1 MNEPPQPE
9 RTNVSDRAPSC
20 QVTYQVDYQVTISA
34 PDRDALPRLWQSL
47 EARAT
52 PNFFLSWLWVDAW
65 LTTFNPDFRLV
76 QIQCDSVLV
85 GLGLLTCNE
94 EIRHRIL
101 RSRMLRLGRTGNA
114 VQDQIWIEYN
124 GLLLDRQHEHSAP
137 AALLQQLLQ
146 QDDWDEFELGASD
159 ESVLQRYAHPDC
171 TAIIRW
177 SAPAYGVNLA
187 ALREAKTDYLASLS
201 RNTRYQINRS
211 RKLYAADATLTF
223 STHTTPD
230 AILSLWPQL
239 ADLHQARWG
248 NAPGQS
254 GFANPDFVRFHQH
267 LIKHGGADDRVE
279 LCTLHRN
286 DELLGCLYN
295 FLYKGRVYFYLSG
308 LRAET
313 DPHLKPGLLLHAM
326 AIQHYLERHY
336 DYYDFMGG
344 EARYKQSLGNQH
356 CELQLVSF
364 QRPRLKL
371 KLEQLARRIKH
382 LTLDKQS
389 TDDHPQ

>member
-1 MNEPPQPE
+1 M
-9 RTNVSDRAPSC
+9 SDRPLS
-20 QVTYQVDYQVTISA
+20 YQVTTHVTGGAS
-34 PDRDALPRLWQSL
+34 DRDALPRLWQSL

-52 PNFFLSWLWVDAW
+52 PNFFLSWQWVDAW
-65 LTTFNPDFRLV
+65 LTSFNPVCRLV
-76 QIQCDSVLV
+76 QIHCESTLV
-85 GLGLLTCNE
+85 GLGLLTCSE
-94 EIRHRIL
+94 DVRHGIL
-101 RSRMLRLGRTGNA
+101 HSRVLRLGRTGNA
-114 VQDQIWIEYN
+114 AQDQIWIEYN
-124 GLLLDRQHEHSAP
+124 GLLLDRQHEQCAP
-137 AALLQQLLQ
+137 AALLHHLLQ
-146 QDDWDEFELGASD
+146 QNDWDEFELGASD
-159 ESVLQRYAHPDC
+159 KDMLLRYAHPDC
-171 TAIIRW
+171 TAITRW

-187 ALREAKTDYLASLS
+187 ALRAANTDYLASLS

-211 RKLYAADATLTF
+211 HKLYATGATLTF
-223 STHTTPD
+223 NVHSTPD
-230 AILSLWPQL
+230 AIMAIWPQL
-239 ADLHQARWG
+239 AQLHQARWG

-267 LIKHGGADDRVE
+267 LIRNGNADDRVE
-279 LCTLHRN
+279 LCTLSRD

-308 LRAET
+308 LRAEA

-326 AIQHYLERHY
+326 AIQHYRERHF

-344 EARYKQSLGNQH
+344 AARYKQSLGSQH

-382 LTLDKQS
+382 LTPDKQS
-389 TDDHPQ
+389 TDDHQQ

>member
-1 MNEPPQPE
+1 MTESLAHRYEVRIEPK
-9 RTNVSDRAPSC
+9 A
-20 QVTYQVDYQVTISA
+20 A
-34 PDRDALPRLWQSL
+34 DAIEPLWQTL

-52 PNFFLSWLWVDAW
+52 PNFFLSWQWVDAW
-65 LTTFNPDFRLV
+65 LTTFNPGCRLV
-76 QIQCDSVLV
+76 QIQCESQLV

-94 EIRHRIL
+94 ETRHRIL
-101 RSRMLRLGRTGNA
+101 HSRVLRLGRTGDA

-124 GLLLDRQHEHSAP
+124 GLLLDRQHEQSAP

-146 QDDWDEFELGASD
+146 ENDWDEFELGASD
-159 ESVLQRYAHPDC
+159 AQHLLRYAHPDC
-171 TAIIRW
+171 TAITKW

-187 ALREAKTDYLASLS
+187 ALRAAKTDYLASLS

-211 RKLYAADATLTF
+211 RKLYETDATLTF
-223 STHTTPD
+223 SVHTTPD
-230 AILSLWPQL
+230 AIMALWPQL
-239 ADLHQARWG
+239 ADLHRVRWG
-248 NAPGQS
+248 DAPGQS

-267 LIKHGGADDRVE
+267 LISNGNADDRVE
-279 LCTLHRN
+279 ICTLSRN

-344 EARYKQSLGNQH
+344 EARYKQSLGSQH

-382 LTLDKQS
+382 LTPDTQS
-389 TDDHPQ
+389 TDDHQQ